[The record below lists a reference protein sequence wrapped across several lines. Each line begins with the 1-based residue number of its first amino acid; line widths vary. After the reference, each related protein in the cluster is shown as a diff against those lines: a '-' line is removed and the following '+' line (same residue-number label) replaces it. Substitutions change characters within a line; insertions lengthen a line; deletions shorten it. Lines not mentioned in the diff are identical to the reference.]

1 MAGDGR
7 WWLKRKLITFTYRYL
22 NKIKAMK
29 AIFSA
34 FFLAV
39 ITCCTT
45 LYAQNVGINTTT
57 PVNKLQ
63 VGNVP
68 SGISG
73 YNFAIGNGTK
83 AMAFKQATG
92 PSIWYSD
99 TNFAVMPLGSNSGY
113 VGIGTTT
120 PANYLQVGSLGSKGY
135 NGYSFAFG
143 DGTRASAMY
152 QTAYAGNWLSS
163 VNIALLP
170 KDSAGSVGINT
181 SNPHNTLQVG
191 NVTQFVGGYSIAFGN
206 ASNGA
211 GFVQNGSSRWFSTT
225 NISLLPGGSYGN
237 GFVGINTASPAYPL
251 DVEGNPSVGPNNNYA
266 ILELEPGPLS
276 IGTTGTGY
284 ASNVSIYASNSIVSG
299 SGGVWAGS
307 DERIKNVKGYSN
319 STTDLATLRAI
330 KITDY
335 TMKDKM
341 SSGDRPFKKV
351 IAQQV
356 EGVYPQVI
364 AKHPDFIPDVYQKAT
379 VTKSANGYLLTFSRS
394 HNLGKGEKRLK
405 VLVGKGMVTE
415 KYNIISVP
423 SDKEILV
430 DAPSLKEAAV
440 FVFGGE
446 VEDFRTVDYDGL
458 STLNISATQELA
470 NQADQQR
477 QKIEALTEKVS
488 QLEASL
494 AALLDTV
501 KKLQAKQ

>member
-1 MAGDGR
+1 
-7 WWLKRKLITFTYRYL
+7 
-22 NKIKAMK
+22 MK
-29 AIFSA
+29 AIFST
-34 FFLAV
+34 FLLAV
-39 ITCCTT
+39 ITCCTA

-120 PANYLQVGSLGSKGY
+120 PANYLQVGSLGAKGY
-135 NGYSFAFG
+135 NAYSIAFG

-152 QTAYAGNWLSS
+152 QTPYASNWLSS
-163 VNIALLP
+163 ANIALLP

-181 SNPHNTLQVG
+181 SKPNNTLQVG

-206 ASNGA
+206 STNGA

-225 NISLLPGGSYGN
+225 NISLLPGGAYGN

-251 DVEGNPSVGPNNNYA
+251 DVEGNPSTGPYNSYA
-266 ILELEPGPLS
+266 ILTLLNGAL
-276 IGTTGTGY
+276 IAFGTTGNGSPST
-284 ASNVSIYASNSIVSG
+284 SIYAPYSIVSG

-307 DERIKNVKGYSN
+307 DERIKNIKGYSN
-319 STTDLATLRAI
+319 SGADLATLRAI

-335 TMKDKM
+335 TMKDKL

-364 AKHPDFIPDVYQKAT
+364 SKHPDFIPDVYQKAT
-379 VTKSANGYLLTFSRS
+379 VTKSANGYLLTFSRN

-405 VLVGKGMVTE
+405 VFVGNGMVTE
-415 KYNIISVP
+415 KYNILSVP
-423 SDKEILV
+423 SDNQILI

-458 STLNISATQELA
+458 AMLNISATQELA

-477 QKIEALTEKVS
+477 QKIEALTDKVS
-488 QLEASL
+488 QLEASI
-494 AALLDTV
+494 ATLLDTV